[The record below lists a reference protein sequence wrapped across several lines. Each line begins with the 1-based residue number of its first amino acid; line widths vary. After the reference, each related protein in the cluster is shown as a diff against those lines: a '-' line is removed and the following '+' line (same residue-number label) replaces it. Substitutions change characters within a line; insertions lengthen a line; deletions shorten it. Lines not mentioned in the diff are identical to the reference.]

1 VGNVDTIRDFLV
13 SLGFQ
18 VDESGMRKF
27 QSVLTGVTA
36 NVLKM
41 GATVEGAALS
51 VVGFTTKIAAGL
63 DKLYWSSQRTGST
76 VAGMKA
82 LTFAAAQTGSS
93 AEAAQGALESLA
105 RFVRNSPGAEGF
117 LNRLGVQTRDASG
130 KMRDMSAIFTGVGQK
145 LGQMPYY
152 RANQYAQML
161 GIDENTLMAMRRGLN
176 GFTADYQSMLNRTG
190 FNAEKAAAQSNKFMT
205 SMKGLTALMGILRDK
220 VGANLAG
227 GLAGTL
233 DNLRKKILENFPK
246 IEDVLTRIIRGM
258 IRAGEMV
265 SRVIWRLIQAAGE
278 IFDWWNSLDIQSKK
292 VITTFG
298 AFTAAIW
305 ALNRAFFSSPIGIIT
320 GLVAAL
326 LLLWD
331 DYQTWKEGG
340 KSFIDWSKWG
350 PEIEQVKKAFEWI
363 RDKVT
368 GLVKDV
374 GGWQN
379 TLEILATFIA
389 GAWVSKV
396 LGAYGKIAGLPI
408 PPWLKLWGPYAGY
421 LVSDREN
428 IKASAQSS
436 WNYTKVNIGDA
447 LRWMSI
453 NTDFGRNPHA
463 RKPAPGELPVDYDI
477 PGNHPE
483 LYDTSQHAQSVR
495 RPRPSR
501 SGAALLG
508 WLQPTLGKL
517 EQLYRLPEGLLRSV
531 AITESGGNQFA
542 VSGAGAKGLF
552 QFMDGTAR
560 DMGLKGN
567 DVFDPAKSAQAAARY
582 LSQLLKANGGNL
594 EKALASYNWGL
605 GNVRKHG
612 MALMPQETRNYIPRV
627 LSNMP
632 GAGGSGI
639 QQETT
644 INVYGATDPVA
655 TGMDIAGRQTSV
667 NARLI
672 GQTKQRA
679 Y

>member
-1 VGNVDTIRDFLV
+1 MGNVDTIRDFLV

-27 QSVLTGVTA
+27 QSVLTGATA

-51 VVGFTTKIAAGL
+51 VVGFTTKIASGL

-82 LTFAAAQTGSS
+82 LTFAATQTGSS

-105 RFVRNSPGAEGF
+105 RFVRNNPGAEGF

-145 LGQMPYY
+145 LKSMPYY

-161 GIDENTLMAMRRGLN
+161 GIDENTLIAMRRGLN
-176 GFTADYQSMLNRTG
+176 GFMADYQSMLNRTG
-190 FNAEKAAAQSNKFMT
+190 FNLEKAAAQSNKFSA
-205 SMKGLTALMGILRDK
+205 SMKGLTALIGILRDK

-246 IEDVLTRIIRGM
+246 IEDTLTRIIQGI
-258 IRAGEMV
+258 IRAGEIV
-265 SRVIWRLIQAAGE
+265 SRVIWRLIQAVGE
-278 IFDWWNSLDIQSKK
+278 IFDWWNSLDRQSKK
-292 VITTFG
+292 VMTTFA

-350 PEIEQVKKAFEWI
+350 PEIEQTKKAFEWI
-363 RDKVT
+363 RDKVN

-374 GGWQN
+374 GGWQK
-379 TLEILATFIA
+379 TLEILATYIA
-389 GAWVSKV
+389 GVWVAKV
-396 LGAYGKIAGLPI
+396 LGAFGKIAGFPI
-408 PPWLKLWGPYAGY
+408 PPWLKLGGLYAGY
-421 LVSDREN
+421 LISDREN

-436 WNYTKVNIGDA
+436 WSYTKRNAGDA
-447 LRWMSI
+447 LRWMGFNTNFGRDPNTVYGTPEAAWNIPGDEPTQATKRGERNNNPGNLNFAGQAGATLERPGGRFAKFETAYDGLLALSRQLILYSRRGI
-453 NTDFGRNPHA
+453 NTVEKIISTWAPASDNNNTSTYIQTISQRLGVNPRAALNMGDPHTLSALMNSMISYENGRNI
-463 RKPAPGELPVDYDI
+463 YS
-477 PGNHPE
+477 PE
-483 LYDTSQHAQSVR
+483 L
-495 RPRPSR
+495 
-501 SGAALLG
+501 
-508 WLQPTLGKL
+508 
-517 EQLYRLPEGLLRSV
+517 
-531 AITESGGNQFA
+531 IN
-542 VSGAGAKGLF
+542 
-552 QFMDGTAR
+552 
-560 DMGLKGN
+560 
-567 DVFDPAKSAQAAARY
+567 QAA
-582 LSQLLKANGGNL
+582 
-594 EKALASYNWGL
+594 
-605 GNVRKHG
+605 V
-612 MALMPQETRNYIPRV
+612 
-627 LSNMP
+627 
-632 GAGGSGI
+632 AGIGGI

-644 INVYGATDPVA
+644 INVYGATDPV
-655 TGMDIAGRQTSV
+655 V
-667 NARLI
+667 
-672 GQTKQRA
+672 
-679 Y
+679 